1 MARQAGGADP
11 NWRLP
16 LSIYLSAFVVLALSY
31 SYSGYTKLLSPGWVN
46 GSAIAEVLQNPL
58 ARQNWGTALML
69 ALLPMVLKGLTWT
82 VLTVELLFAPLCLRS
97 RGRPWL
103 WLIMLLVQ
111 FGFLLCLDFADLT
124 LPMLLARTC

>member
-1 MARQAGGADP
+1 
-11 NWRLP
+11 
-16 LSIYLSAFVVLALSY
+16 VVLALSY

-58 ARQNWGTALML
+58 ARQNWVTALML
-69 ALLPMVLKGLTWT
+69 ALLPMVLKGLKWT

-97 RGRPWL
+97 RARPWLWL

-124 LPMLLARTC
+124 LPMLLAHL